1 VLLPAARKE
10 TFMAREQ
17 SESLTPRPIADVR
30 THRRWASPLDAT
42 HVVVCGQELWRV
54 SPAIQA
60 LASVG
65 YVVTAYTS
73 RSRLLPCF
81 KLSDPVELLVIDGRE
96 SPALARASVM
106 HARMSFPDLPI
117 ILLSSKDN
125 ERQIEATRY
134 GVNRVLLAPVADQEL
149 VRNALEL
156 APVVRDM
163 PFDRVG

>member
-1 VLLPAARKE
+1 
-10 TFMAREQ
+10 MAREQ
-17 SESLTPRPIADVR
+17 SESLPLRLSVDIR
-30 THRRWASPLDAT
+30 SRRRWASPLDAT

-60 LASVG
+60 LASAG

-81 KLSDPVELLVIDGRE
+81 KLSDPVELLVVDGRE

-117 ILLSSKDN
+117 VLLSSKEN
-125 ERQIEATRY
+125 ELQTEATRY
-134 GVNRVLLAPVADQEL
+134 GVNRVLLAPIDDREL
-149 VRNALEL
+149 LRVALEL

>member
-1 VLLPAARKE
+1 
-10 TFMAREQ
+10 MAREQ
-17 SESLTPRPIADVR
+17 SESLTSRPLVDVGSR
-30 THRRWASPLDAT
+30 PRWASPLDAT

-60 LASVG
+60 LASAG

-106 HARMSFPDLPI
+106 HARMSFPELPI

-125 ERQIEATRY
+125 EQQVEATRY
-134 GVNRVLLAPVADQEL
+134 GVNRVLIAPVHDQTL
-149 VRNALEL
+149 VSAAREL
-156 APVVRDM
+156 APLVHDLA
-163 PFDRVG
+163 FDRVG

>member
-1 VLLPAARKE
+1 
-10 TFMAREQ
+10 MAREQ
-17 SESLTPRPIADVR
+17 SESRPSWKPVDVR

-60 LASVG
+60 LASAG
-65 YVVTAYTS
+65 YVITAYTS

-106 HARMSFPDLPI
+106 HARVSFPDLPI
-117 ILLSSKDN
+117 ILLSSKSN
-125 ERQIEATRY
+125 EQQIEATRY
-134 GVNRVLLAPVADQEL
+134 GVNRVLLAPVDDRAL
-149 VRNALEL
+149 VSAALEL
-156 APVVRDM
+156 APVVGDL

>member
-1 VLLPAARKE
+1 
-10 TFMAREQ
+10 MAREQ
-17 SESLTPRPIADVR
+17 SESLPLRLSVDVR
-30 THRRWASPLDAT
+30 SRRRWASPLDAT

-60 LASVG
+60 LASAG

-117 ILLSSKDN
+117 ILFSSKHN
-125 ERQIEATRY
+125 EAQIEATRY
-134 GVNRVLLAPVADQEL
+134 GVNRVLLAPVDDEL
-149 VRNALEL
+149 LVSTALEL
-156 APVVRDM
+156 APVVRDL